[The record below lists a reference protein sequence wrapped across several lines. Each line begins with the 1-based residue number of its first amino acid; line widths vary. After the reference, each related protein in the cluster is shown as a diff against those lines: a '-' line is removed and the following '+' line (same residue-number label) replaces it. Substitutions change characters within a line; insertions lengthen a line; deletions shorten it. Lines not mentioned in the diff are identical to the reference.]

1 LTGFGLKAF
10 DGFMLAA
17 AAEKSMAIQCI
28 KWLRLYAACDKN
40 TPI

>member
-17 AAEKSMAIQCI
+17 TAEKSMSNPAH
-28 KWLRLYAACDKN
+28 KMAAPLCRV
-40 TPI
+40 